1 MKSFKKVS
9 KAERFFFE
17 NLLKRFSYFNAC
29 DDVHNELIHYLSF
42 YKIRLNNQVF

>member
-29 DDVHNELIHYLSF
+29 DDALIHYISF